1 MDLARVEAA
10 ASSQCPVC
18 EGTARLL
25 DRLDFNKSCE
35 EPRGKVLPRSGTLI
49 DYQLCERCGF
59 CFAPQFRDWDQAQFE
74 QRIYNK
80 DYASVDP
87 DYLDARPRAN
97 AAALVSLIGDHGKT
111 ISHLDYGGGTGLLSR
126 LLQDA
131 KWKSG
136 SYDPFSDRDVAIESL
151 GRYDLITAFEVFEH
165 VPDVQR
171 LMSNLASLLER
182 PGLILFS
189 TLLSD
194 GHVEPDKPLDW
205 WYAAPRNGHVSL
217 FSRRSLAVL
226 GNTHGYSFGSLT
238 DNFHA
243 YWKEIPDWAPAPFQS
258 LA

>member
-1 MDLARVEAA
+1 MLV
-10 ASSQCPVC
+10 
-18 EGTARLL
+18 
-25 DRLDFNKSCE
+25 
-35 EPRGKVLPRSGTLI
+35 
-49 DYQLCERCGF
+49 DYHLCERCGF
-59 CFAPQFRDWDQAQFE
+59 CFAPQFRDWDPAQFE
-74 QRIYNK
+74 QRIYND

-97 AAALVSLIGDHGKT
+97 AAALVSLIGGHGKA
-111 ISHLDYGGGTGLLSR
+111 IRHLDYGGGTGLLSR

-131 KWKSG
+131 KWQSA
-136 SYDPFSDRDVAIESL
+136 SYDPFSDSDLSIERL

-165 VPDVQR
+165 VPDVQG
-171 LMSNLASLLER
+171 LMSSLASLLER

-194 GHVEPDKPLDW
+194 GHVGPGKPLAW

-226 GNTHGYSFGSLT
+226 GSTHGYSFGSLT

-243 YWKEIPDWAPAPFQS
+243 YWKEIPAWAPAPFQG
-258 LA
+258 LN